1 MSGIYMASK
10 TSHAPFWRQLRAD
23 GLPIIST
30 WIDEAGKG
38 ETACFRDL
46 WRRCVS
52 EAATA
57 DYTIVYR
64 EPGEVLK
71 GAFVEA
77 GAALSAFR
85 HVVAVGCDE
94 FSFVNHPGVT
104 RCSSLAEALTFA
116 LGRDYTPPQPTATN
130 TLEDGHA

>member
-1 MSGIYMASK
+1 MGSIYMASK
-10 TSHAPFWRQLRAD
+10 TAHAPRWRGLRAD
-23 GLPIIST
+23 GFPIIST

-38 ETACFRDL
+38 ETSCFKDL
-46 WRRCVS
+46 WQRCVS

-57 DYTIVYR
+57 DCTIVYR

-85 HVVAVGCDE
+85 VVYAIGCDE

-104 RCSSLAEALTFA
+104 RCETLAEALAFA
-116 LGRDYTPPQPTATN
+116 TGQRVEIDA
-130 TLEDGHA
+130 